1 MSSENGTEA
10 SENMTC
16 KTCDQCR
23 SRKVRCI
30 MPPGQRIRCTNCIKR
45 KETCHFPPSKRKLR
59 KCATETNHATSSQHQ
74 GPLFEPP
81 SEQIRIQTSL
91 PPVFLDQMLENHGT
105 TGVFRDTNPL
115 LRAPDHDVT
124 SSSLAFFSE
133 RRIRSLSQQLGNDRL
148 NQLVETIESIIR
160 SRLLAQG
167 PSSSPIS
174 FKHPS
179 DIEQVSLERIRLYTD
194 SYFNQLHPTYP
205 FLDRHTFEDKVF
217 GPSLSEDLCANSAFS
232 ALYHTVLALGCQY
245 HEGGAFDPGN
255 GKAWKLFQVSL
266 GLVSDI
272 LMPRGTLMGL
282 QALIAMSIFAMT
294 TCCLQIDE
302 VLLMEATRMAQ
313 GLGYH
318 RALATGDQRHKNT
331 CHRTFWVLYY
341 MEKQMAFHGN
351 KSSMISDYDIGCPIP
366 DVPESVFGE
375 YNWFLSAIKFGR
387 ILSQAY
393 ACVFSVSAA
402 FQTTEAHHIAIDEIE
417 GRLEKWRIAVP
428 VGFRPGMPLLD
439 PNCLS
444 SFFPQPSFKMIVLH
458 TNFSYYALTI
468 ALSRLNVSV
477 SRQTHS
483 LRQEKSKR
491 LLMYTAR
498 AIVEGSKYVDMAAYT
513 PNFILAVLPLA
524 ALFILFDFVVHN
536 PTHPETRNNLA
547 LLDVAAGHFSLL
559 DYKSGGFLP
568 GSILTEFS
576 HIARQFVKD
585 FDINQLRPPQ
595 QEPTEMGSS
604 ITGFTSVDTEISM
617 QPNETNSNDS
627 NNTGLQDNM
636 IESWSPRDFLNYP
649 ITPET
654 TLHGVP
660 DNPRTTQYNIQTLFG
675 FMVPEFG
682 HDQ

>member
-1 MSSENGTEA
+1 M
-10 SENMTC
+10 
-16 KTCDQCR
+16 
-23 SRKVRCI
+23 
-30 MPPGQRIRCTNCIKR
+30 
-45 KETCHFPPSKRKLR
+45 
-59 KCATETNHATSSQHQ
+59 
-74 GPLFEPP
+74 
-81 SEQIRIQTSL
+81 
-91 PPVFLDQMLENHGT
+91 
-105 TGVFRDTNPL
+105 
-115 LRAPDHDVT
+115 
-124 SSSLAFFSE
+124 
-133 RRIRSLSQQLGNDRL
+133 
-148 NQLVETIESIIR
+148 ESIIR

-179 DIEQVSLERIRLYTD
+179 DIEQVSIDKIKLYTD

-205 FLDRHTFEDKVF
+205 FLDRQAFEDKVF
-217 GPSLSEDLCANSAFS
+217 GPNLSEDLCANSAFS

-272 LMPRGTLMGL
+272 LMPQGTLMSL
-282 QALIAMSIFAMT
+282 QALIAMSIFTMT

-302 VLLMEATRMAQ
+302 VLLMEATRMVQ

-318 RALATGDQRHKNT
+318 RAQATGDQRHKNT
-331 CHRTFWVLYY
+331 CYRTFWVLYY
-341 MEKQMAFHGN
+341 MEKQTSFLGN
-351 KSSMISDYDIGCPIP
+351 KSSMISDLDIGCPIP

-402 FQTTEAHHIAIDEIE
+402 FQTTGAHHIAIDEIE
-417 GRLEKWRIAVP
+417 ARLEKWRTEVP

-439 PNCLS
+439 RNCLS

-477 SRQTHS
+477 SRQPQS

-498 AIVEGSKYVDMAAYT
+498 AIVEGSKIVDIAAHT
-513 PNFILAVLPLA
+513 PNFILSVLPLA

-568 GSILTEFS
+568 GSILTEFA

-585 FDINQLRPPQ
+585 YDINQLRPPQ

-604 ITGFTSVDTEISM
+604 ITGFTSVDTEVNHRLEYLNTACSVPYLVQISM
-617 QPNETNSNDS
+617 QPNETNNND
-627 NNTGLQDNM
+627 NNNAGLQDNM
-636 IESWSPRDFLNYP
+636 IESWSPREFLNYP
-649 ITPET
+649 ITPEM

-660 DNPRTTQYNIQTLFG
+660 EHPRTTQYNIQTLFG